1 MIGFCK
7 ASNTFCFTE
16 TTKSC
21 SIKHGSCCTIHG
33 FQDTYSQLQG
43 TTLGLTAII
52 LFLTPLFS
60 TFWNFK
66 CIKTSSRSCSYSSS
80 QLSYPLLLFHFNS
93 RVIPGSCVNLLWTHL
108 KWDKMRYFHFLNF
121 QMRVEGISANKM
133 EHFSVML
140 EVSSQPDPPTQYHK
154 PYNFYFSFGNWN
166 FFTKEIYNMETQWLN
181 VHWMPGPKVCE
192 KSAIF
197 FSPQCSVFT
206 T

>member
-1 MIGFCK
+1 M
-7 ASNTFCFTE
+7 
-16 TTKSC
+16 
-21 SIKHGSCCTIHG
+21 
-33 FQDTYSQLQG
+33 
-43 TTLGLTAII
+43 
-52 LFLTPLFS
+52 FLTPLFS

-80 QLSYPLLLFHFNS
+80 QLSYPLLLFHFDS
-93 RVIPGSCVNLLWTHL
+93 RVIPGSCINLLWTHL

-181 VHWMPGPKVCE
+181 IIHHQSQTATFIGCQDLKYVRSLLSSSHLNVH
-192 KSAIF
+192 
-197 FSPQCSVFT
+197 CSLLKNSD
-206 T
+206 